1 MREKKLDS
9 DARMIH
15 VRLDTN
21 THKMLKIRVAEEN
34 RTIQDFVSQLINESL
49 NQKRNAS
56 KGK

>member
-1 MREKKLDS
+1 MHEKELDS
-9 DARMIH
+9 EARMIH

-21 THKMLKIRVAEEN
+21 THKMLKIRVAEES

-49 NQKRNAS
+49 SQKRNIS